1 MGIIDFRMRPL
12 YGGYLS
18 MAEAGTT
25 DKFLTG
31 LRCQITPSIR
41 ECSIELLVKEMDEAG
56 IEKAVIPGR
65 QSPGTFVDNQ
75 ELCDLAMQW
84 PGRFIPFPLY
94 DPLRPKESLEEVRR
108 ILMDGPGGGVTIEP
122 GFGNT
127 LRFDDP
133 GYFPL
138 YRWLEDNGIPLMLT
152 FSGSITP
159 TIDCTLPGRL
169 DLVAQTHP
177 NLKIVVG
184 HAGWPWSKELICM
197 GFFRRNIYL
206 APDLYSMASVPG
218 SEDYRLAAAGM
229 LQDRFLFGS
238 SYPLVPLGEAVDN
251 VRAWKLDPA
260 CEQRVLHDTAAEL
273 LSWKF

>member
-1 MGIIDFRMRPL
+1 
-12 YGGYLS
+12 
-18 MAEAGTT
+18 
-25 DKFLTG
+25 
-31 LRCQITPSIR
+31 
-41 ECSIELLVKEMDEAG
+41 
-56 IEKAVIPGR
+56 
-65 QSPGTFVDNQ
+65 
-75 ELCDLAMQW
+75 
-84 PGRFIPFPLY
+84 
-94 DPLRPKESLEEVRR
+94 
-108 ILMDGPGGGVTIEP
+108 MDGPGGGVTIEP

-169 DLVAQTHP
+169 DLAAQTHP

>member
-75 ELCDLAMQW
+75 ELCDLAKQW

-133 GYFPL
+133 DIS
-138 YRWLEDNGIPLMLT
+138 RST
-152 FSGSITP
+152 
-159 TIDCTLPGRL
+159 
-169 DLVAQTHP
+169 
-177 NLKIVVG
+177 
-184 HAGWPWSKELICM
+184 AGWRITA
-197 GFFRRNIYL
+197 FR
-206 APDLYSMASVPG
+206 
-218 SEDYRLAAAGM
+218 
-229 LQDRFLFGS
+229 
-238 SYPLVPLGEAVDN
+238 
-251 VRAWKLDPA
+251 
-260 CEQRVLHDTAAEL
+260 
-273 LSWKF
+273 

>member
-75 ELCDLAMQW
+75 ELCDLAKQW

-108 ILMDGPGGGVTIEP
+108 ILDGRP
-122 GFGNT
+122 
-127 LRFDDP
+127 
-133 GYFPL
+133 
-138 YRWLEDNGIPLMLT
+138 
-152 FSGSITP
+152 
-159 TIDCTLPGRL
+159 
-169 DLVAQTHP
+169 
-177 NLKIVVG
+177 
-184 HAGWPWSKELICM
+184 
-197 GFFRRNIYL
+197 RR
-206 APDLYSMASVPG
+206 
-218 SEDYRLAAAGM
+218 R
-229 LQDRFLFGS
+229 
-238 SYPLVPLGEAVDN
+238 
-251 VRAWKLDPA
+251 
-260 CEQRVLHDTAAEL
+260 CHH
-273 LSWKF
+273 